1 MPEQASDWER
11 AHNGWVST
19 PTTRGRAAG
28 RQGTPAAG
36 ERAPEGDGARSTR
49 GAAAADGTGGEGRRR
64 GRGGSALASQ
74 RRDNLVKLAAELF
87 AKKGYQ
93 ATTVREIADE
103 AGILSGSLYH
113 HFDSKESIV
122 DEVLSSFLDDLLS
135 SYRAI
140 VGQGGGPRQV
150 LAELVRAGFASLG
163 PHRAAITV
171 MQNDWSFLQQ
181 FERFGYLAEAEQE
194 VEKIWVAQIEAGQRG
209 NVFRSDID
217 AKLTYRMIRDTIW
230 LAVRWFRPDGQLD
243 TTGLA
248 EHYIKVLF
256 DGVCV
261 QHGPPATRRAQPQ
274 AAGAGK
280 KE

>member
-1 MPEQASDWER
+1 M
-11 AHNGWVST
+11 ST
-19 PTTRGRAAG
+19 PTTRGRASG
-28 RQGTPAAG
+28 RQGRAG
-36 ERAPEGDGARSTR
+36 SDRAPKSGGAPGTDDDTA
-49 GAAAADGTGGEGRRR
+49 GAPRRR
-64 GRGGSALASQ
+64 GRGGGSTLASG

-122 DEVLSSFLDDLLS
+122 DEVLSSFLDDLLN
-135 SYRAI
+135 SYRAT
-140 VGQGGGPRQV
+140 VKQGGGPRVV
-150 LAELVRAGFASLG
+150 LAGLVQAGFASLG

-181 FERFGYLAEAEQE
+181 FERFGYLTQAEHE
-194 VEKIWVAQIEAGQRG
+194 VQKIWVEQIEAGQRDG
-209 NVFRSDID
+209 VFRDDID

-230 LAVRWFRPDGQLD
+230 LAVRWFRSDGRLD
-243 TTGLA
+243 TAGLA

-261 QHGPPATRRAQPQ
+261 EHDAPAERRAAPQ
-274 AAGAGK
+274 ARATK
-280 KE
+280 R